1 MSSEA
6 EKTILVVDDSPSV
19 RAVLSDMLEEEGYK
33 SMEAADGQEGMKLV
47 DYIKFDLIITD
58 LTMPVMDGFEFIR
71 QAKKHPNCKFVPI
84 VVLTSEEDTQRLQ
97 EAKNAGASTSLT
109 KPFKANQLRAMLKMV
124 VGGK

>member
-1 MSSEA
+1 MDDA
-6 EKTILVVDDSPSV
+6 KTILVVDDSPSV

-33 SMEAADGQEGMKLV
+33 PMEAGDGQEALKLV
-47 DYIKFDLIITD
+47 DFIKFDLIITD

-97 EAKNAGASTSLT
+97 EAKTAGASTSLT
-109 KPFKANQLRAMLKMV
+109 KPFKVNQLRAMLKMV
-124 VGGK
+124 VGGR